1 MPYYISVLNGL
12 VSTIKDTAVLFSITI
27 SDVVNVL
34 GHICSYGS
42 NIKTTYQE
50 ERYWTTCLLLLVM
63 CFYLVCI
70 AVGFFYV
77 LPVWKGWLIA
87 KCGFSPLLASVVSK
101 RLLHTLCKHILSIRN
116 LIK

>member
-1 MPYYISVLNGL
+1 MLYTLFNGL
-12 VSTIKDTAVLFSITI
+12 VSTIKDTAALFSITI
-27 SDVVNVL
+27 SDVVNIL

-50 ERYWTTCLLLLVM
+50 EKYWTTCLLLLVM

-70 AVGFFYV
+70 AVGFIYI

-87 KCGFSPLLASVVSK
+87 KFGISPLLASVVSK
-101 RLLHTLCKHILSIRN
+101 RVFYTLCKQLVFISKKIR
-116 LIK
+116 

>member
-1 MPYYISVLNGL
+1 MPYSLFNGL
-12 VSTIKDTAVLFSITI
+12 VSTIKDTAALFSISI
-27 SDVVNVL
+27 GDAKSVL

-63 CFYLVCI
+63 CVYLACI

-77 LPVWKGWLIA
+77 LPMWKGWLIA
-87 KCGFSPLLASVVSK
+87 KCGLSPLLASVVSK
-101 RLLHTLCKHILSIRN
+101 RLLHTLCKQLLSIRK